1 MNWVDYREAVLKALE
16 DMSDEGR
23 INAVIVM
30 QALARNFPRRHPAV
44 LTLIS
49 ALHPATAG
57 ERPRDIK

>member
-1 MNWVDYREAVLKALE
+1 MNWVDHREAILKALE
-16 DMSDEGR
+16 NMSDEGR

-49 ALHPATAG
+49 ARLLPATAG
-57 ERPRDIK
+57 E

>member
-1 MNWVDYREAVLKALE
+1 MNRVDHRDVVLKALE
-16 DMSDEGR
+16 EMSDEGR

-49 ALHPATAG
+49 ARLLPTTAG
-57 ERPRDIK
+57 E